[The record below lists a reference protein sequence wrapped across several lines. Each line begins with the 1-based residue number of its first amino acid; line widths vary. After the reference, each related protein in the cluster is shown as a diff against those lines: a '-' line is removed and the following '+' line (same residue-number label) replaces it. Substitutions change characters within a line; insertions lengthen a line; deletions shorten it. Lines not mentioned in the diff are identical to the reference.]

1 MQTVVKKLGELG
13 IDQLANM
20 KVKTF
25 TDLTKE
31 QELLVPKINNFY
43 KFRYKEIIELVS
55 WFNSPTAPIYL
66 YGPSGTGK
74 TSLIKE
80 LCARLNKPLIELTCS
95 SKLEASDLLGTYVLG
110 KADVS
115 DKEPSMLWQDGAL
128 VRAMRSGALLLLNEY
143 DLADPS
149 QMSALN
155 GVLEDGRIVLESHGC
170 EVVEAQP
177 GFSVVVTANTNG
189 AGDNTGRYIGCAE
202 LNQAQ
207 LDRFLFVKVDYMSA
221 EDERELL
228 NRWSQGRIYPDFIE
242 RLVDQANE
250 LRYQFVEGTINVPV
264 TTRKLIH
271 FLERMC
277 LFYGS
282 PLGESEVLEMCI
294 SECFALRG
302 ADDAITGGIKES
314 FMQRMSGID
323 IFNPNP
329 QGVKVA

>member
-1 MQTVVKKLGELG
+1 M
-13 IDQLANM
+13 
-20 KVKTF
+20 
-25 TDLTKE
+25 
-31 QELLVPKINNFY
+31 
-43 KFRYKEIIELVS
+43 
-55 WFNSPTAPIYL
+55 
-66 YGPSGTGK
+66 
-74 TSLIKE
+74 IKE
-80 LCARLNKPLIELTCS
+80 FCARLNKPCIELTCS

-110 KADVS
+110 KEDIN
-115 DKEPSMLWQDGAL
+115 DKEPSMIWQDGAL
-128 VRAMRSGALLLLNEY
+128 VRAMRTGALLLLNEY

-155 GVLEDGRIVLESHGC
+155 GVLEDGKIFLESHGC
-170 EVVEAQP
+170 EVVEAQQ
-177 GFSVVVTANTNG
+177 GFCVVVTANTNG
-189 AGDNTGRYIGCAE
+189 AGDNTGRYIGCGE

-221 EDERELL
+221 ADETELL
-228 NRWSQGRIYPDFIE
+228 NRWSQGRIYPAFIN

-282 PLGESEVLEMCI
+282 PLGESEVLEMCV

-302 ADDAITGGIKES
+302 ADDAIVGGIKEA
-314 FMQRMSGID
+314 FMQKMSGID

-329 QGVKVA
+329 QGIKVA

>member
-1 MQTVVKKLGELG
+1 MNTTIKTLKELG
-13 IDQLANM
+13 INELASM

-25 TDLTKE
+25 TDLTPE
-31 QELLVPKINNFY
+31 QALLVPKINSLY
-43 KFRYKEIIELVS
+43 KFRYKELIEIAS
-55 WFNSPTAPIYL
+55 WFNSPTAPLYI

-80 LCARLNKPLIELTCS
+80 FCARLNKPCIELTCS

-110 KADVS
+110 KSDVN

-128 VRAMRSGALLLLNEY
+128 VRAMRTGALLLLNEY

-155 GVLEDGRIVLESHGC
+155 GVLEDGRICLETHGC

-189 AGDNTGRYIGCAE
+189 AGDNTGRYIGCGE

-207 LDRFLFVKVDYMSA
+207 LDRFLFIKVDYMSA
-221 EDERELL
+221 SDETELL
-228 NRWSQGRIYPDFIE
+228 NRWAQGRVYPDFID
-242 RLVDQANE
+242 RLVEQANE

-302 ADDAITGGIKES
+302 ADTAIEGGIKES
-314 FMQRMSGID
+314 FMQRLSGVD

-329 QGVKVA
+329 SQVRVA